1 VASNRNNN
9 LLKFFVSGRR
19 AKGLHGLTNLAGDV
33 LNRYDLSVQR
43 AFIGLQRR
51 AGPATTQEVRGS
63 YNIRAAALRGK
74 YRVETGERGYSTG
87 KRGRDDFLSIWAS
100 TRQIS
105 LLEFGGRWAGR
116 RSVGATASIGLGE
129 SRTYDGAFIATIKGR
144 RAIRVRS
151 WDRATQKRAGRGPV
165 RILRGPSPFEM
176 LSGADGNSRA
186 LAARSRLIERFH
198 TTYLTELRRQWRVN
212 GKSNG

>member
-1 VASNRNNN
+1 MVSNRNNN

-63 YNIRAAALRGK
+63 YNIRVSALRGK
-74 YRVETGERGYSTG
+74 YRVETGERGYATG
-87 KRGRDDFLSIWAS
+87 KRGKDDFLSIWAS

-129 SRTYDGAFIATIKGR
+129 TRTYDGAFIATIKGR

-151 WDRATQKRAGRGPV
+151 WDRATHKRAGRGPV

>member
-1 VASNRNNN
+1 MASNRNNN
-9 LLKFFVSGRR
+9 LLKYYVSGRR
-19 AKGLHGLTNLAGDV
+19 AKGFHGLTDLAGDV

-43 AFIGLQRR
+43 AFVGLQRR
-51 AGPATTQEVRGS
+51 AGPATAQEVRAS
-63 YNIRAAALRGK
+63 YNIRASALRGK

-87 KRGRDDFLSIWAS
+87 KRGKDDFLSIWAS

-105 LLEFGGRWAGR
+105 LMEFGGRWAGR
-116 RSVGATASIGLGE
+116 KSKGATASIGLGE
-129 SRTYDGAFIATIKGR
+129 SKTYDGAFIATIKGL

-151 WDRATQKRAGRGPV
+151 WDRARQKRHGRGPV

-186 LAARSRLIERFH
+186 LAARRRLIDRFH
-198 TTYLTELRRQWRVN
+198 TNYLTELRRQWRVN
-212 GKSNG
+212 GNTNG